1 MNFLLGSPDVREI
14 QPRIELEE
22 EEEQLEWA
30 LRLYREGLKRS
41 VFPSLY
47 CSYLHYKEQT
57 QPGDTE
63 RPGAQ
68 GEEQSPAGDD
78 EQSPALTA
86 EGQHSRFSLIKFF
99 NQLGGR

>member
-1 MNFLLGSPDVREI
+1 MNYRLGSPDVREI

-22 EEEQLEWA
+22 EEQLEWA
-30 LRLYREGLKRS
+30 LGLYLEGLKRS

-47 CSYLHYKEQT
+47 CSYLHYKGQT

-63 RPGAQ
+63 GPGAQ

-78 EQSPALTA
+78 EQSSAGDDEQCPAGDD
-86 EGQHSRFSLIKFF
+86 EQCPFGD
-99 NQLGGR
+99 NE